1 MTRSRPG
8 RRTAADVEVGDFA
21 DHRGLT
27 KKAIEVLTGLA
38 LRLQPGTAML
48 FDEYFNY
55 PGWERH
61 EYEAWQEF
69 VKAQHVQYEYA
80 AYARQQVMVRIKG
93 IGST

>member
-1 MTRSRPG
+1 
-8 RRTAADVEVGDFA
+8 
-21 DHRGLT
+21 
-27 KKAIEVLTGLA
+27 
-38 LRLQPGTAML
+38 ML

-69 VKAQHVQYEYA
+69 VKAQHVQYEYV